1 MDDEPLEL
9 TIAREIAA
17 REETDPIHLEPPL
30 YEVVDVEALETL
42 LGARELGSAGF
53 EGRISF
59 DYREYIVTVEHTGEV
74 SVTAAAEAPS
84 ERPGT
89 GRSST
94 AERSPIVTRAHTG
107 DSSRPRAQRIDRP
120 TTAHDSP

>member
-17 REETDPIHLEPPL
+17 REETDPTTLEPPL

-42 LGARELGSAGF
+42 LGARELGTAGF

-59 DYREYIVTVEHTGEV
+59 DYREYTVTVEHTGEV
-74 SVTAAAEAPS
+74 SVTASTEEPS
-84 ERPGT
+84 ERAGS

-94 AERSPIVTRAHTG
+94 AERPPAVTRAHAG
-107 DSSRPRAQRIDRP
+107 DSSRPRPQRTDRP
-120 TTAHDSP
+120 TPHPR

>member
-17 REETDPIHLEPPL
+17 CEETDPTTLEPPL

-42 LGARELGSAGF
+42 LGARELGTAGF

-59 DYREYIVTVEHTGEV
+59 DYREYTVTVEHTGAV
-74 SVTAAAEAPS
+74 SVTAAAEEPS
-84 ERPGT
+84 ERAGT

-94 AERSPIVTRAHTG
+94 DERSPAATRAHAAG
-107 DSSRPRAQRIDRP
+107 SKRPRPQRADRP
-120 TTAHDSP
+120 APNPR